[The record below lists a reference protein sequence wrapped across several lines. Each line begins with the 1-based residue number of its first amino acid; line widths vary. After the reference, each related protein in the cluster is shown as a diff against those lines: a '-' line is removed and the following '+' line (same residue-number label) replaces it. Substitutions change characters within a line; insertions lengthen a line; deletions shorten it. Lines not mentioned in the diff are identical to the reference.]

1 LHACRTG
8 LETGYRVLQCGGTGR
23 TPGEPGPGQIRA
35 RLHAS
40 SLNSHDLVRALDT
53 LPMRPVIDA
62 TFTLDN
68 IADAFRHQMV
78 GVHFGK
84 IALTI

>member
-1 LHACRTG
+1 
-8 LETGYRVLQCGGTGR
+8 
-23 TPGEPGPGQIRA
+23 
-35 RLHAS
+35 
-40 SLNSHDLVRALDT
+40 
-53 LPMRPVIDA
+53 MRPVIDA